1 MNPTLE
7 SVLKSIPSGSDV
19 IDQFTLLCK
28 DQTSRSMVGGVTR
41 GNGSVQVNASG
52 RFLAPGVIICNYRSN
67 NSNSDSAK
75 KKKLD
80 SIPIKVL
87 NPSRKRDKSYML
99 NLHIDSTS
107 NLKHL
112 REKNIRAAG
121 KGHYFLQFK
130 V

>member
-1 MNPTLE
+1 M
-7 SVLKSIPSGSDV
+7 
-19 IDQFTLLCK
+19 LLCK
-28 DQTSRSMVGGVTR
+28 DQTSRSKVGGVTR
-41 GNGSVQVNASG
+41 GNGSVQVHASG

-67 NSNSDSAK
+67 TSNSDPTQ

-80 SIPIKVL
+80 SIPIIVL

-112 REKNIRAAG
+112 REKILEQLG
-121 KGHYFLQFK
+121 KDIISFDLKFDVGFFCC
-130 V
+130 